1 MERDSQAYQVRDPAG
16 LELHPEFQ
24 RLFVPP
30 DEEEV
35 ASLAAEMAAGARFAP
50 LLVNPRGRVLAGA
63 AHWLAA
69 RRLGWREISVV
80 EAPAMGR
87 ARLRAL
93 MVAEN
98 VHSREVRE
106 EHLGRAM
113 NNFFDMQPLRPPG
126 GW

>member
-1 MERDSQAYQVRDPAG
+1 MEREGQAYQVRDPEA
-16 LELHPEFQ
+16 LELHPEFS
-24 RLFVPP
+24 RLFEMPGE
-30 DEEEV
+30 DEV
-35 ASLAAEMAAGARFAP
+35 AGLAARMAAGERFPP
-50 LLVNPRGRVLAGA
+50 LLVDPRGRVLAGA

-69 RRLGWREISVV
+69 RRLGWREISAVQ
-80 EAPAMGR
+80 APEMGR

-93 MVAEN
+93 LVAEN
-98 VHSREVRE
+98 VRSREVRE